1 MESEEFL
8 QKFKRTHAVYKRATA
23 PKPISEA
30 VDIVVNTGNKLKR
43 GKKH

>member
-30 VDIVVNTGNKLKR
+30 VDIVIDTSNRLKM
-43 GKKH
+43 GEYH